1 MGIELNQEA
10 APIIARCREQGLLVN
25 AAGEK
30 TVRFAPAYVVTREEL
45 DEGLRIL
52 ERVLTPA

>member
-1 MGIELNQEA
+1 MGIELQQDA
-10 APIIARCREQGLLVN
+10 APVIARCREQGLLVN
-25 AAGEK
+25 SAGEK
-30 TVRFAPAYVVTREEL
+30 TVRFAPPYIVTREEL